1 MSSSSNLV
9 NAMNVVNN
17 LVGNDDNFDDRSN
30 NDNNG
35 DSNENND
42 NNNNNNNN
50 DDSGNNNEDNKNN
63 NDNNNGNNNEDDNN
77 NNNNNNNNIHSDY
90 TNISLLND
98 VTRDSLGERTGTG
111 VGTGGNSTILSGET
125 TNSALIV
132 QNFLKVRCST
142 FQYLS
147 IFCFF

>member
-77 NNNNNNNNIHSDY
+77 NNNDNNIHSDY

>member
-17 LVGNDDNFDDRSN
+17 LVGNDNNFDDRSN

-35 DSNENND
+35 DSNEIND

-63 NDNNNGNNNEDDNN
+63 NDNNNGNNNEDD
-77 NNNNNNNNIHSDY
+77 NNNNNNNIHSDY